1 MEMPG
6 FDLAW
11 RGFHRAQVRE
21 FVREVEAELRRVA
34 AERDAAIRQ
43 GEALA
48 ARLTAAYEENRELR
62 ASIDRI
68 SRVPIAP
75 DALQERSRRMLEI
88 TREEADE
95 ITMRATEEA
104 ARLKAEH
111 EALVAQTKA
120 ERDKQRAEHED
131 LMRRAAEHRRKLD
144 EEAAQAR
151 DRITTDFELAMKLR
165 RAEAMRALA
174 EQDEAAQA
182 RARKLLDDAAEKGR
196 RLVAEAQAEAD
207 VALKLR
213 EDVLKQL
220 LGARELVAEAGAVL
234 SMPDDEPRPAVPAQR
249 RNRPEEARTGTEA
262 ATG

>member
-21 FVREVEAELRRVA
+21 FIHEVEAELRRVA
-34 AERDAAIRQ
+34 AERDSAIRR
-43 GEALA
+43 GEVLA
-48 ARLTAAYEENRELR
+48 AKLTAAHEENRELR

-95 ITMRATEEA
+95 ITTRATEEA

-111 EALVAQTKA
+111 EALIAEAKA
-120 ERDKQRAEHED
+120 DWDKQRD
-131 LMRRAAEHRRKLD
+131 
-144 EEAAQAR
+144 
-151 DRITTDFELAMKLR
+151 DFERAMKLR
-165 RAEAMRALA
+165 RAQAMRALA
-174 EQDEAAQA
+174 EQNEAAQA
-182 RARKLLDDAAEKGR
+182 RARKVIADATERGR
-196 RLVAEAQAEAD
+196 RLVAEAQAGAD
-207 VALKLR
+207 VAIKLR
-213 EDVLKQL
+213 ERVLKQL
-220 LGARELVAEAGAVL
+220 LGAREMIAEADAVL
-234 SMPDDEPRPAVPAQR
+234 SMPDDPRPSVPTQR